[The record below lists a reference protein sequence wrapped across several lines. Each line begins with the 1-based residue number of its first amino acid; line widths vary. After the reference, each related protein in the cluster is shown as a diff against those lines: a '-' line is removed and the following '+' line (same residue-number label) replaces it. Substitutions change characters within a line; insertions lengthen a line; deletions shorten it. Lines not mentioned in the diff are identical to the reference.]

1 MRSYREAG
9 DYASELRQFTSE
21 HDLLDHAARYS
32 SDYHNP
38 YLQTITPTP
47 TSEFSSGKQG
57 PGAVVPGCH
66 NIIIIF
72 LSFPPSGHLSPSYR
86 NVGGLGRDEGRYLSG
101 RENALLSRLH
111 QGHLADLSS
120 EQRNQTSIGTH
131 V

>member
-1 MRSYREAG
+1 VSDGSGLRSYREG
-9 DYASELRQFTSE
+9 GVDYASELRQFTSE

-38 YLQTITPTP
+38 YLHPISPTP
-47 TSEFSSGKQG
+47 TSEFS
-57 PGAVVPGCH
+57 
-66 NIIIIF
+66 
-72 LSFPPSGHLSPSYR
+72 SGHLSPSYR
-86 NVGGLGRDEGRYLSG
+86 NVGGVLRDEGRYLSG

-111 QGHLADLSS
+111 QGHLADLGS